1 MSNRIREMLKRLKLL
16 EQTTHE
22 QRLEIDREIER
33 ITGEDCDRA
42 IERKLI
48 DEETFKAIVS
58 YILSKKKKKAQV
70 ETEKAM
76 VV

>member
-1 MSNRIREMLKRLKLL
+1 MSNRIREMLRRVGLF
-16 EQTTHE
+16 EQTSHE
-22 QRLEIDREIER
+22 DRLEIDREIEK

-48 DEETFKAIVS
+48 DEATFKTIVQF
-58 YILSKKKKKAQV
+58 ILSKKKKPLKEV
-70 ETEKAM
+70 EKVM